1 MVISHHGE
9 YEYGS
14 PKLPMTL
21 EAVALHHL
29 DNLDAKMA
37 SFTQLIK
44 DCPNV
49 ESNWTQYHANLG
61 RKLYKG
67 ASSRRNQSR
76 FKRWLTVASPPTYST
91 SGLPPCPTSATNFS
105 QHVNQPNYQPVKPA
119 VIAKKL
125 GLTGDAAEEVKQD
138 HQAAGERR
146 QSPTAR
152 AIWCSPSARVR
163 PRKRPR
169 RRRPTR
175 QRPKRVQPQSA
186 ALKSTAIDDLP
197 PTKESNRERTDQKT
211 ESRA

>member
-37 SFTQLIK
+37 SFTQLMI

-67 ASSRRNQSR
+67 AKVEDMR
-76 FKRWLTVASPPTYST
+76 
-91 SGLPPCPTSATNFS
+91 
-105 QHVNQPNYQPVKPA
+105 
-119 VIAKKL
+119 I
-125 GLTGDAAEEVKQD
+125 
-138 HQAAGERR
+138 RR
-146 QSPTAR
+146 QFQ
-152 AIWCSPSARVR
+152 
-163 PRKRPR
+163 PRQS
-169 RRRPTR
+169 
-175 QRPKRVQPQSA
+175 QRPVDVYR
-186 ALKSTAIDDLP
+186 
-197 PTKESNRERTDQKT
+197 N
-211 ESRA
+211 